1 MFKVLFLTR
10 GSGMG
15 HATRD
20 MLIAQELQRLRPDVE
35 IRFASYADGVKALR
49 IHGIDAIDLRL
60 PPMGNIHERIPC
72 IGKLLREHAPDMVIA
87 DEELFA
93 LPLCRVFDIPVVFIT
108 NWLATEE
115 TVSYTALLLNAERI
129 IVTDMEDS
137 FMPPVWLEKSIDFVG
152 PVCRLEDISEDKH
165 SLRQQLGL
173 DPNRRLVLITAGGS
187 DVSDVVYFGMC
198 AYALARIREPIQV
211 IAVAGAWYR
220 LLEPMQYAWAASIQ
234 FTDYIPQLTRYIVAS
249 DFVMTRGGH
258 STLWELALHGIP
270 SICIPHLRIVDPLNE
285 HYAFTMQRR
294 GTTIVIPE
302 RDLNVEMLSAK
313 CEMLLGDETVYRSM
327 CQAGLRYREHIGTV
341 KAAEAIAAHLP
352 S

>member
-1 MFKVLFLTR
+1 MSTVLYLTR

-20 MLIAQELQRLRPDVE
+20 MLIAQELKRLRPDAE

-49 IHGIDAIDLRL
+49 IHGIEAIDLML
-60 PPMGNIHERIPC
+60 PPMGNIHERIPR
-72 IGKLLREHAPDMVIA
+72 IGKLLREQAPALVVA

-93 LPLCRVFDIPVVFIT
+93 LPLCRIFDIPVVFIT

-115 TVSYTALLLNAERI
+115 TVSYISLLLNAERI

-137 FMPPVWLEKSIDFVG
+137 FMPPVWLEKSIEFVG
-152 PVCRLEDISEDKH
+152 PVCRLEETTEDKR

-249 DFVMTRGGH
+249 DFVLTRGGH

-270 SICIPHLRIVDPLNE
+270 SICIPHPRLVDPLNE
-285 HYAFTMQRR
+285 YYAFTMQRR
-294 GTTIVIPE
+294 GTTIVLPE

-313 CEMLLGDETVYRSM
+313 CEMLLRDETVYRAMS
-327 CQAGLRYREHIGTV
+327 QAGLGYREHIGTG
-341 KAAEAIAAHLP
+341 KAAETIAACLP

>member
-72 IGKLLREHAPDMVIA
+72 IGKLLREHPPDMVIA

-115 TVSYTALLLNAERI
+115 TVSYISLLLNAEHI

-137 FMPPVWLEKSIDFVG
+137 FMPPVWLE
-152 PVCRLEDISEDKH
+152 
-165 SLRQQLGL
+165 
-173 DPNRRLVLITAGGS
+173 N
-187 DVSDVVYFGMC
+187 
-198 AYALARIREPIQV
+198 
-211 IAVAGAWYR
+211 
-220 LLEPMQYAWAASIQ
+220 AWAASIH

-270 SICIPHLRIVDPLNE
+270 SICIPHPRIVDPLNE

-313 CEMLLGDETVYRSM
+313 CEMLLRDEPVYSSI
-327 CQAGLRYREHIGTV
+327 CQAGLRYREYIGTG